1 MRLSSSKCFTLP
13 YSIYWT
19 FTAGAGG
26 QRFANSSINCELG
39 NSRQPYPAQ
48 PKLVKQCYHARLFAI
63 DTRSTQWFSIEDE
76 DFKALF
82 KIITGTKFSN
92 DIKKC
97 CKFIH
102 TGKLES
108 FYSLKLQYLPK
119 STGFGMTTTIILTM
133 LAAIQNNVY
142 LESSSKL
149 KTYSVKQWSRAN
161 KEHVLKNRN
170 IYDYVTF
177 KKTILNDTIKNLKDG
192 KIINADLSSYIR
204 TAVPKTFHGKTAP
217 SKEVL
222 LEKQKSR
229 MEWNNEEQEWTNFL
243 YHELWSVINN
253 SGAIRITFTII

>member
-1 MRLSSSKCFTLP
+1 MFHSSLFYLLNVHN
-13 YSIYWT
+13 W
-19 FTAGAGG
+19 
-26 QRFANSSINCELG
+26 
-39 NSRQPYPAQ
+39 SRRKKIHQQFDQLRVGKRPYPAQ

-229 MEWNNEEQEWTNFL
+229 ME
-243 YHELWSVINN
+243 
-253 SGAIRITFTII
+253 